1 MTEVL
6 TKEDMEAFER
16 SIREQIIAQKDL
28 LGFSDE
34 KLGKAAFPFMPYPRG
49 KVQALLVGQGAP
61 GKRKP
66 QNMRFPDVITLCDAL
81 GLSWVDVGREALKSV
96 KKATKPP
103 AGSGVGGQN
112 E

>member
-1 MTEVL
+1 MDEVL
-6 TKEDMEAFER
+6 TKEDMDVFES
-16 SIREQIIAQKDL
+16 SIRTQLIERKDA

-66 QNMRFPDVITLCDAL
+66 QNMRFSDVITLCDAL
-81 GLSWVDVGREALKSV
+81 GLSWVDIGRDALKAV
-96 KKATKPP
+96 KAANKNNP
-103 AGSGVGGQN
+103 A
-112 E
+112 

>member
-6 TKEDMEAFER
+6 TKEDMDVFER
-16 SIREQIIAQKDL
+16 SIREQIIAQKEI

-49 KVQALLVGQGAP
+49 KVQALLVGQGSP

-81 GLSWVDVGREALKSV
+81 GLSWVDVGREALKAV
-96 KKATKPP
+96 KKTNKTPRE
-103 AGSGVGGQN
+103 AGLEG
-112 E
+112 